1 MITSLKY
8 SFKKLSPLTLSL
20 QEWHNRFYSVFHQM
34 ILLVKGRPLGSE
46 RVKKTIP
53 LKKWLMTSEKNI
65 CILIT
70 KLKGLKYLTLVS
82 IKFTNESSLIE
93 SSYKMSKDGISLF
106 VWSHYMLAIFWFW
119 HYVESKT
126 RHKKSTQHGDKS

>member
-1 MITSLKY
+1 
-8 SFKKLSPLTLSL
+8 
-20 QEWHNRFYSVFHQM
+20 M

-82 IKFTNESSLIE
+82 MKFTNESSLIE

-106 VWSHYMLAIFWFW
+106 V
-119 HYVESKT
+119 
-126 RHKKSTQHGDKS
+126 